1 MLKFSVFQGFKAA
14 QIKLHSDVSW
24 GLPVITFILYVK
36 GRTYL
41 AKHILL
47 QAIPKNELIGPKTG
61 ADDIKSDEFDRNN
74 TGKSAG

>member
-1 MLKFSVFQGFKAA
+1 MLTRV
-14 QIKLHSDVSW
+14 L
-24 GLPVITFILYVK
+24 GLAGDYLYIICAK

>member
-1 MLKFSVFQGFKAA
+1 M
-14 QIKLHSDVSW
+14 
-24 GLPVITFILYVK
+24 ITFILYVK

>member
-24 GLPVITFILYVK
+24 VLQVIKLYIICAK

-47 QAIPKNELIGPKTG
+47 QVIPDSARLASGAASIDLASSICPELLLT
-61 ADDIKSDEFDRNN
+61 R
-74 TGKSAG
+74 